1 MTSPTSF
8 GTHRLLPISRFPS
21 QKKQLVLALAKAHLG
36 ETSDHTFDDFVV
48 GKGRGLIMLLQ

>member
-1 MTSPTSF
+1 MIFPTSF
-8 GTHRLLPISRFPS
+8 GIHRLLPISRSPPR
-21 QKKQLVLALAKAHLG
+21 KNLVLALAKAHLG

>member
-1 MTSPTSF
+1 MISPTLF
-8 GTHRLLPISRFPS
+8 GTHRLLPISRSS